1 MAKLREETPQEFS
14 DDERWYTVFTTL
26 SLAVVVVCSL
36 FTFFLATLLSRIGLG
51 IVGFIL
57 GAIITLVAFMLV
69 SVRVM
74 EDDVIHGSGTLLAD
88 ILYRM
93 IVRKRVSRIYIKDFD
108 KVDNNDA
115 KRSN

>member
-1 MAKLREETPQEFS
+1 MAKLREETPQEFT

-36 FTFFLATLLSRIGLG
+36 FTFFLAAILAKIGLG

-57 GAIITLVAFMLV
+57 GAVITLIAFLLV

-93 IVRKRVSRIYIKDFD
+93 LTRKRVSRIYIKDFD
-108 KVDNNDA
+108 RITSDD
-115 KRSN
+115 